1 MRVLVV
7 FAHPS
12 QQSFAAAIREAAM
25 RGLDRAGHEVDL
37 LDLYAEGF
45 DRAMSLA
52 EWETHEDP
60 SRNRAHAGPYV
71 ERLIGAD
78 ALFMIFPTWHIH
90 IPGALKCWMDRLW
103 LPGIAY
109 REPKSRWLPLVPLLT
124 HIRHAFAVT
133 TYDLPRPI
141 MALWLRNPARRYLFG
156 MFAAMMGGKV
166 RRHWL
171 ALDQVDRSAGRRAAF
186 LAEVEARA
194 AKLR

>member
-12 QQSFAAAIREAAM
+12 RQSFAAAVREAVM

-60 SRNRAHAGPYV
+60 SRNRAHAGPHV
-71 ERLIGAD
+71 DRLMRAE
-78 ALFMIFPTWHIH
+78 ALVMAFPTWHIH
-90 IPGALKCWMDRLW
+90 IPAALKCWMDRVW

-109 REPKSRWLPLVPLLT
+109 REPKSRWLPLIPLLT
-124 HIRHAFAVT
+124 HIRHAVAIT

-141 MALWLRNPARRYLFG
+141 MALVLGNPIRRYLFN
-156 MFAAMMGGKV
+156 MFGAMMG
-166 RRHWL
+166 RRARRRWL
-171 ALDQVDRSAGRRAAF
+171 ALDQVDRSAERRIAF
-186 LAEVEARA
+186 LAEVEACA